1 MRSGFRRAAVCSVA
15 GLLAV
20 AGAGMSAAPA
30 SADTTITIRYPVTGN
45 THLAAPDATL
55 PLDPGTL
62 TATADLNT
70 DKITAKLSLPD
81 ATASFK
87 ELNTIPVTATAQLIN
102 DGPTTGTVNP
112 NTGAVT
118 TRARMRSRPTI
129 ET

>member
-1 MRSGFRRAAVCSVA
+1 MISLINFTGVRRAVAGTAA
-15 GLLAV
+15 GLLAAAWV
-20 AGAGMSAAPA
+20 LASAGTA
-30 SADTTITIRYPVTGN
+30 SADTTLTIRYPVTGT
-45 THLAAPDATL
+45 THLTTPNGDV
-55 PLDPGTL
+55 PLGPGHL

-102 DGPTTGTVNP
+102 DGPTTGTVNA

-118 TRARMRSRPTI
+118 T
-129 ET
+129 